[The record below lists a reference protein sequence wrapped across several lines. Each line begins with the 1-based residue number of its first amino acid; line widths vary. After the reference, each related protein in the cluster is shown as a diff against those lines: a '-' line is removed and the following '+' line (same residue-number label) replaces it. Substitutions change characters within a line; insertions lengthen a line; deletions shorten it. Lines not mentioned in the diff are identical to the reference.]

1 MIRKDDCMFSMI
13 FVRRPSGLSPV
24 LLGMLLV
31 SILWTTSGCTRPSLV
46 VLTNYE
52 KTYPKTLP
60 DSIRITTQ
68 EKISTPYTEVGY
80 LYVQA
85 ATLEDAVLESRKRAA
100 QSGGDMIIGSRAG
113 IQVTQVGSLL
123 FFPMHDTSFFLRGMV
138 IRYIR

>member
-1 MIRKDDCMFSMI
+1 MRSA
-13 FVRRPSGLSPV
+13 RRRSRFPSGLLSI
-24 LLGMLLV
+24 LLV
-31 SILWTTSGCTRPSLV
+31 ATIWATSGCTRPSLI

-52 KTYPKTLP
+52 RTYPKTLA

-85 ATLEDAVLESRKRAA
+85 HTLDNAIEESRKKAA
-100 QSGGDMIIGSRAG
+100 QSGGNMILGTRAG

-123 FFPMHDTSFFLRGMV
+123 FFPMYDTAFFLRGMV
-138 IRYIR
+138 IRYIH